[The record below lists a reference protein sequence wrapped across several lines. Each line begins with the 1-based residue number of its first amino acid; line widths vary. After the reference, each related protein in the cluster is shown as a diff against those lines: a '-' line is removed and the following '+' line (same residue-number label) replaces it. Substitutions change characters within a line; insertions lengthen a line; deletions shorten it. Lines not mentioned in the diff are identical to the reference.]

1 MGIIVDLIDKVKRY
15 YSFSPSEL
23 RGLIISA
30 IAIAFIIS
38 FKDWGNENVNLVIG
52 LFNFLQ
58 AMLIVSLSIWFHVSV
73 QRVWALGTGYKLEWK
88 MWNIGIFL
96 GLIFVFLSNGNFWL
110 ILPGGFIVHHMG
122 GHRLG
127 WFRYGINF
135 YSLGLIA
142 VMGCIGSI
150 ILAILFKV
158 IGGFVFSPFIQKAII
173 FNIAYALFSMLPIPP
188 LDGSRIFFGGR
199 MLYAFS
205 VAQIVSVSILLVLKI
220 NILLAILLSIIIA
233 FVLWILYYIFFE
245 QHTWAA
251 A

>member
-1 MGIIVDLIDKVKRY
+1 MIVDLIDKIKRY

-23 RGLIISA
+23 RGLAIST
-30 IAIAFIIS
+30 IVIAFIIS
-38 FKDWGNENVNLVIG
+38 FKDWGTEEVNLAIG
-52 LFNFLQ
+52 FFNFLQ
-58 AMLIVSLSIWFHVSV
+58 AMLIVAVSIWVHVSV

-96 GLIFVFLSNGNFWL
+96 GLIFVFLSNGNLWL

-135 YSLGLIA
+135 YSLGIIA
-142 VMGCIGSI
+142 VMGCVGSI
-150 ILAILFKV
+150 LLAILFKT
-158 IGGFVFSPFIQKAII
+158 IGGVVLSAFIQKAIL
-173 FNIAYALFSMLPIPP
+173 FNLAYALFSMLPIPP

-205 VAQIVSVSILLVLKI
+205 VAGIVTISILLTMKI
-220 NILLAILLSIIIA
+220 SILIAILLSLVIA

-245 QHTWAA
+245 QHTWAGA
-251 A
+251 